1 MLQSNSKIFTTTIFG
16 TGTDKSVNELVEKNL
31 EIEQKYLSSSPI
43 SHMGTKLP
51 IIPSNQKV
59 AKD

>member
-1 MLQSNSKIFTTTIFG
+1 MLQSNSKIFTTSIFG
-16 TGTDKSVNELVEKNL
+16 IGTDKNINQLAEKNL
-31 EIEQKYLSSSPI
+31 DVQQKYLGSSPV

-51 IIPSNQKV
+51 ILPSNQKI